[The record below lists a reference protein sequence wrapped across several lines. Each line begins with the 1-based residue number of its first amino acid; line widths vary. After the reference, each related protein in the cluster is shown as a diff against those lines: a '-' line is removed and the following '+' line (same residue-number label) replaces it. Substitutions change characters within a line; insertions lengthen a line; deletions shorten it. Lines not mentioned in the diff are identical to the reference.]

1 MVHVCFFCSYT
12 LKKEKHNPTQI
23 APLGAINYFARVRIP
38 EPSHG
43 VRFLYFIFSRV
54 LGKVSLDILL
64 IYFAKHLLF
73 CSTVALPSSNCNTL
87 TVL

>member
-1 MVHVCFFCSYT
+1 MVSVFF
-12 LKKEKHNPTQI
+12 I
-23 APLGAINYFARVRIP
+23 
-38 EPSHG
+38 
-43 VRFLYFIFSRV
+43 LYFSRV

-73 CSTVALPSSNCNTL
+73 CSTVALPSSNFNTL